1 MKITGQCPQGNL
13 VEVVELEDHPW
24 FVACQYHPE
33 FKSKPDSAHPLFRE
47 FIRHALEYRELRLGS
62 KSSANGDFET
72 LQNASAV
79 KVG

>member
-1 MKITGQCPQGNL
+1 
-13 VEVVELEDHPW
+13 
-24 FVACQYHPE
+24 
-33 FKSKPDSAHPLFRE
+33 
-47 FIRHALEYRELRLGS
+47 LRLGS